1 VDQKY
6 FSETNT
12 LAYFADVS
20 TMPGI
25 FFYIFVA
32 RPKRDHI
39 PADRDLDGAAVA
51 LVR

>member
-1 VDQKY
+1 MDQK
-6 FSETNT
+6 FLSETNT
-12 LAYFADVS
+12 LAYFADVL
-20 TMPGI
+20 TMPEKK
-25 FFYIFVA
+25 FYIFVA